1 MRMLVIAAILMV
13 GAPAGAQTVPN
24 FEFRGW
30 VAGAQPSPEQTKGCA
45 SDGPDILSCVEGY
58 VPVGGASSFVMATL
72 YKAQLSRVFVSS
84 KQGNWPAISAAFT
97 AKYGKPCRQEVEDW
111 QSAGGV
117 KLKNIV
123 EHWCFATGELSL
135 RQYGSKLTETL
146 AIYQDKNDTPP
157 KPGKVDF

>member
-1 MRMLVIAAILMV
+1 MRTIATALFV
-13 GAPAGAQTVPN
+13 VLAAPAAAQTAPN

-30 VAGAQPSPEQTKGCA
+30 VAGAQPPADQIKGCS
-45 SDGPDILSCVEGY
+45 SDAPDVLSCVEGY
-58 VPVGGASSFVMATL
+58 VPVGGANSFVMATL
-72 YKAQLSRVFVSS
+72 YRSQLSRVFVSS
-84 KQGNWPAISAAFT
+84 KQGNWAAISQAFS
-97 AKYGKPCRQEVEDW
+97 AKYGKPCRQEIEDW

-146 AIYQDKNDTPP
+146 AIYQDKNETPA
-157 KPGKVDF
+157 KPAKVDF